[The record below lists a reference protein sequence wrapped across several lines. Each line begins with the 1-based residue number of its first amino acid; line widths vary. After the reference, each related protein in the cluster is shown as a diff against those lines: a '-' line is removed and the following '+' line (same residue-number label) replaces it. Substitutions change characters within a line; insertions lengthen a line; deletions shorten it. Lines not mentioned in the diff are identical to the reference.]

1 MFRKGVF
8 VLIHK
13 KWVAFAAVI
22 LLLTACGEQ
31 NTTSIMDE
39 KESTEKQ
46 QVSKEEQ
53 ETDIAEKENEVKEE
67 AAVQEE
73 TEEEPQKVA
82 VAEPQYRI
90 NPANW
95 SAQPI
100 ADASEK
106 VVLVT
111 IDDAPDKHAMEMA
124 ETLKSQNVPAIF
136 FVNGHFLDTDEE
148 KQQLKK
154 LHEMGF
160 AIGNHTN
167 SHPNLRD
174 LTEQQQADEIL
185 QLNETIEQIIG
196 EKPEF
201 FRAPHGANTDF
212 SKQLV
217 QDQGMVLMNWTYGYD
232 WEQQYRDAQSLTDIM
247 LNTEFLNNG
256 ANLLMHDREWTSE
269 ALPDIIQGLKDKGYS
284 FVDPESIEGI

>member
-1 MFRKGVF
+1 MFSKGVF
-8 VLIHK
+8 SLIYK
-13 KWVAFAAVI
+13 KWPVLAASLFV
-22 LLLTACGEQ
+22 LAACGDEQ
-31 NTTSIMDE
+31 GAPPEEKNPPAEEVENE
-39 KESTEKQ
+39 KEETDKVEKTTESKEQ
-46 QVSKEEQ
+46 QVNEEEKEEQ
-53 ETDIAEKENEVKEE
+53 
-67 AAVQEE
+67 
-73 TEEEPQKVA
+73 KVA
-82 VAEPQYRI
+82 DEPQYRI

-95 SAQPI
+95 SVQPI
-100 ADASEK
+100 TVADEK
-106 VVLVT
+106 VVLLT

-124 ETLKSQNVPAIF
+124 EILKTQGIPAIF

-154 LHEMGF
+154 LHDMGF

-174 LTEQQQADEIL
+174 LSEQQQKEEIL
-185 QLNETIEQIIG
+185 LLNNTVEDIIG

-217 QDQGMVLMNWTYGYD
+217 EQEGMVLMNWTYGYD
-232 WEQQYRDAQSLTDIM
+232 WEQQYRDVQSLTDIM
-247 LNTEFLNNG
+247 VNSEFLNNG

-269 ALPDIIQGLKDKGYS
+269 ALPGIIQGLKDKGYG
-284 FVDPESIEGI
+284 FVDPEDIEGI

>member
-1 MFRKGVF
+1 M
-8 VLIHK
+8 LIHR
-13 KWVAFAAVI
+13 KWIAFAAVT
-22 LLLTACGEQ
+22 LLLTACTDQ
-31 NTTSIMDE
+31 NTASTSDE
-39 KESTEKQ
+39 KESAEEQ
-46 QVSKEEQ
+46 AVSKEEQ
-53 ETDIAEKENEVKEE
+53 ETEEVKKEE
-67 AAVQEE
+67 AAKEE
-73 TEEEPQKVA
+73 AEAEEKPEEVA
-82 VAEPQYRI
+82 AAEPQYRI
-90 NPANW
+90 NSSNW

-100 ADASEK
+100 TDASEK

-154 LHEMGF
+154 IHEMGF

-174 LTEQQQADEIL
+174 LTEEQQTDEIL

-196 EKPEF
+196 EKPKF

-232 WEQQYRDAQSLTDIM
+232 WEQQYQNAQSLTNIM
-247 LNTEFLNNG
+247 INTEFLNNG

-269 ALPDIIQGLKDKGYS
+269 ALPDIIQGLKDKGYG
-284 FVDPESIEGI
+284 FVDPEAIEGI